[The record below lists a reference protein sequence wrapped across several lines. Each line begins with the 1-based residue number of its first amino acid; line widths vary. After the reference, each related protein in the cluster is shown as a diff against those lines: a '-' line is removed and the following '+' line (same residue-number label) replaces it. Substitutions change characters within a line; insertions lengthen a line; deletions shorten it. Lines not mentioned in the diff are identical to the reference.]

1 MSIIKPYTFQG
12 GTKARANEV
21 NENFDRLYEQVNANI
36 TDIAN
41 METEITNLGLDKADV
56 AGSSLQ
62 RFAVADAIGDY
73 DAVNLQTLR
82 YLIWNSRGVIRGYVI
97 SKDSNN
103 RIRVAWGV
111 CYDSNETVVLPLR
124 SSLAKTNDG
133 QIANATYYVYSIGND
148 NGTTIDIL
156 ITPSSSNPN
165 LPEGYTKYRG
175 IGYFKTNNSNQISEV
190 HSYSVDA
197 PDEVTT
203 NWYNNHNYD
212 IGVDATTRLSG
223 VLPNDNNNYLVWVGG
238 WIGGS
243 SASAHLQVYSDIST
257 GGLTIASMGYDANR
271 SDDGW
276 GSIVIPVGGG
286 RWIRTSKEGNDRNRA
301 NAGCFIRGYMRMNGR

>member
-62 RFAVADAIGDY
+62 RFAVADAVGDY

-82 YLIWNSRGVIRGYVI
+82 YLIWNSRDIIRGYAI
-97 SKDSNN
+97 SKDGNN
-103 RIRVAWGV
+103 RIRVTWGV

-124 SSLAKTNDG
+124 SSLAKTNNG

-148 NGTTIDIL
+148 NGTTIDVLISTDS
-156 ITPSSSNPN
+156 ITPGMPS
-165 LPEGYTKYRG
+165 GYTRYRK
-175 IGYFKTNNSNQISEV
+175 IGYFKTDWNNKISDI
-190 HSYSVDA
+190 HSFSID
-197 PDEVTT
+197 PE
-203 NWYNNHNYD
+203 NHNS
-212 IGVDATTRLSG
+212 IKLSYVSG
-223 VLPNDNNNYLVWVGG
+223 DN
-238 WIGGS
+238 
-243 SASAHLQVYSDIST
+243 
-257 GGLTIASMGYDANR
+257 GYVVFSN
-271 SDDGW
+271 GFKIQW
-276 GSIVIPVGGG
+276 GSVYH
-286 RWIRTSKEGNDRNRA
+286 TSNDQSSNVYFLTPWATANYSCGSIWTA
-301 NAGCFIRGYMRMNGR
+301 NANVGDKKFNYSLTNRTTTYMTIRSQTESFQSQNRTIFWICTGV

>member
-41 METEITNLGLDKADV
+41 METEITNLGLDKADI

-62 RFAVADAIGDY
+62 RFAVADAVGDY

-82 YLIWNSRGVIRGYVI
+82 YLIWNSRGVIRGYTI

-111 CYDSNETVVLPLR
+111 CYDSKETVVLPLR

-148 NGTTIDIL
+148 NGSTIDIL

-175 IGYFKTNNSNQISEV
+175 IGYFKTDGNNKI
-190 HSYSVDA
+190 
-197 PDEVTT
+197 
-203 NWYNNHNYD
+203 
-212 IGVDATTRLSG
+212 
-223 VLPNDNNNYLVWVGG
+223 
-238 WIGGS
+238 
-243 SASAHLQVYSDIST
+243 SDIYSFSIDT
-257 GGLTIASMGYDANR
+257 ENPKPIKSSYVSGDNGYVVFSN
-271 SDDGW
+271 GFKVQW
-276 GSIVIPVGGG
+276 GSVYH
-286 RWIRTSKEGNDRNRA
+286 TSNDQSSNVYFLTPWSTANYSCGSIWTA
-301 NAGCFIRGYMRMNGR
+301 NANVGDKKFNYSLTNRTTTYMTIRSQTESFQRQDRTIFWICTGV